1 MQRSVKSAE
10 RPDENQNGN
19 RDSQQPKQQIT
30 HVRSVSKLLSALQ
43 RATGRTGFAP
53 VRVRRNRTLPVRQRN
68 RLSCAGSLPHRWM
81 RQSGRFSRVT
91 GSTILPPMS
100 SVLALP
106 LFHLYGDPPDDQAFD
121 FIHIETISSRS
132 MAHDWTIR
140 AHRHRNLFQILLIER
155 GGGEMTYEAATL
167 AFEAPAAILV
177 PATVAHGFRF
187 HPEVTEGWVVS
198 FTEDVAQA
206 LGERSGEALI
216 RLRAL
221 AADPIVPLAG
231 EAELTRIAGLGRDL
245 HEERFLAREGYRLAM
260 RGYLAL
266 IAIEVARLAASRART
281 GAVTLRPTDP
291 IVERLRGLV
300 EDHFRKQRMLAFY
313 AEKLAMTPDRLND
326 HVKRATGVTAGH
338 LIRQRVLTEAKRQ
351 LVFTNQ
357 AIHEIAYDLAFSD
370 PSHFTRFFRKQ
381 TGMTPQ
387 AFRDGRGG

>member
-1 MQRSVKSAE
+1 
-10 RPDENQNGN
+10 
-19 RDSQQPKQQIT
+19 
-30 HVRSVSKLLSALQ
+30 
-43 RATGRTGFAP
+43 
-53 VRVRRNRTLPVRQRN
+53 
-68 RLSCAGSLPHRWM
+68 
-81 RQSGRFSRVT
+81 
-91 GSTILPPMS
+91 MS
-100 SVLALP
+100 SVLSLP

-132 MAHDWTIR
+132 SIHDWTIR

-155 GGGEMTYEAATL
+155 GGGELTYEAAAIT
-167 AFEAPAAILV
+167 FSAPAAVLL

-187 HPEVTEGWVVS
+187 EPKVTEGWVVS

-206 LGERSGEALI
+206 LGEPSGQALH

-231 EAELTRIAGLGRDL
+231 EAELRRIAAFCNDL
-245 HEERFLAREGYRLAM
+245 HEERFLAREGYRIAM

-281 GAVTLRPTDP
+281 GAVTLRPADP
-291 IVERLRGLV
+291 IVESLRRLV
-300 EDHFRKQRMLAFY
+300 EEHFRKERLLAFY

-351 LVFTNQ
+351 LVFTTE
-357 AIHEIAYDLAFSD
+357 AIHQIAYDLAFSD

-381 TGMTPQ
+381 TGKTPQ
-387 AFRDGRGG
+387 AFRDQGGG